1 MTALPSPLAFR
12 VEAEDVAAGFR
23 CGKRSLDDFFARHAL
38 ANDQKGIGCT
48 YVLRREEGDPAG
60 APEILGYYTLSMGLL
75 ASAQV
80 SLATNDSD
88 LPRYPMPVGLIGK
101 LAADERTKGL
111 GLRVG
116 ETLLMD
122 AIVRILRSAET
133 IGCVGVAVDA
143 LDDAAESFYRKYQ
156 FVTVDDSK
164 WPRKMFLPLRTALN
178 LFQ

>member
-1 MTALPSPLAFR
+1 MTSLPSPLAFR

-38 ANDQKGIGCT
+38 TNDQKGIGCT
-48 YVLRREEGDPAG
+48 YVLRRQDGDPEG
-60 APEILGYYTLSMGLL
+60 TPRVLGYYTLSMGLL
-75 ASAQV
+75 ASPLV
-80 SLATNDSD
+80 SLATNDTG
-88 LPRYPMPVGLIGK
+88 LPRYPLPVGLIGR

-122 AIVRILRSAET
+122 AIVQILRSAET
-133 IGCVGVAVDA
+133 VGCMGVVVDA

-156 FVTVDDSK
+156 FVTVEDSR
-164 WPRKMFLPLRTALN
+164 WPRKMSCH
-178 LFQ
+178 